1 MSIRN
6 MDALINVTNLC
17 VNYKALEK
25 EEGLKGS
32 FSNFFNRKYVEI
44 PAVKELNLHV
54 MPGEILCLIGPN
66 GAGKST
72 TLKTLSGIIR
82 PNKGEIK
89 VAGFTPHK
97 RNKNFLKNIALV
109 AGQRTQLWLDL
120 PAIETFRL
128 HQSIY
133 DISEPQFKQQIE
145 QMVDMLNVGNRIKV
159 PVRQLSLGE
168 RLKMELILAFL
179 HKPKVLFLDEPTIGL
194 DFISQNQIIDFLKVY
209 SKNSECGIILTSH
222 YMKDIEKLA
231 DRIQLINKGSTVVTG
246 TLDEIKSKFRQVRI
260 VKVRLAEPLNGK
272 VEWGD
277 MVPEIKDSYT
287 LIWRVEPIYMQR
299 LLDMVL
305 SHFKVL
311 DISMSETDLEDI
323 LTHFY

>member
-179 HKPKVLFLDEPTIGL
+179 HKPKVLFLDWFG
-194 DFISQNQIIDFLKVY
+194 FYIS
-209 SKNSECGIILTSH
+209 
-222 YMKDIEKLA
+222 
-231 DRIQLINKGSTVVTG
+231 
-246 TLDEIKSKFRQVRI
+246 KSDYRF
-260 VKVRLAEPLNGK
+260 
-272 VEWGD
+272 
-277 MVPEIKDSYT
+277 
-287 LIWRVEPIYMQR
+287 
-299 LLDMVL
+299 
-305 SHFKVL
+305 FKS
-311 DISMSETDLEDI
+311 I
-323 LTHFY
+323 